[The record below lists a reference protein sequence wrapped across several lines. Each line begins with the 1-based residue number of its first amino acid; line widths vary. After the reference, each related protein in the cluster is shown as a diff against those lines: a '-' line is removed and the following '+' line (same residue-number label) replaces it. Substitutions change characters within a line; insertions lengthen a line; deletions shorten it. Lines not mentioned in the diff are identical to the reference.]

1 MYLSTSIYCRVRLL
15 VNKKTEEAVAVK
27 VVDMAKAKDCIENV
41 KKEVCICKML
51 SHPNIVRFFGH
62 RSEGTTQYIFLEY
75 CSGGE
80 LFDRIGELNLDL
92 DPFIGFFFFFSF
104 GLVSL
109 SRNVNPVGSK
119 CLGQVNVEDSSQ
131 NVI

>member
-1 MYLSTSIYCRVRLL
+1 MRLL

-80 LFDRIGELNLDL
+80 LFDRIGEIWT
-92 DPFIGFFFFFSF
+92 FIFFVGS
-104 GLVSL
+104 VSL
-109 SRNVNPVGSK
+109 FCNVDLVGSD
-119 CLGQVNVEDSSQ
+119 CL
-131 NVI
+131 

>member
-1 MYLSTSIYCRVRLL
+1 MRLL

-92 DPFIGFFFFFSF
+92 DTFIGVFFFFFSF

-109 SRNVNPVGSK
+109 
-119 CLGQVNVEDSSQ
+119 
-131 NVI
+131 

>member
-1 MYLSTSIYCRVRLL
+1 MRLL

-80 LFDRIGELNLDL
+80 LFDRIGKLNILGT
-92 DPFIGFFFFFSF
+92 FIDCWIFFVFCH
-104 GLVSL
+104 VY
-109 SRNVNPVGSK
+109 
-119 CLGQVNVEDSSQ
+119 E
-131 NVI
+131 

>member
-1 MYLSTSIYCRVRLL
+1 VRLL

-80 LFDRIGELNLDL
+80 LFDRIGEIWTL
-92 DPFIGFFFFFSF
+92 GFF
-104 GLVSL
+104 
-109 SRNVNPVGSK
+109 VGSVFV
-119 CLGQVNVEDSSQ
+119 LL
-131 NVI
+131 